1 MSKAYNDLYNILVK
15 KETSEFMPSPLFAD
29 FKATTLPVKTPS
41 LETEK
46 HSTIPTFPVGSIETE
61 HGRMRRKQR
70 AITSKRDLPGAKK
83 EYGGKFITTSD

>member
-1 MSKAYNDLYNILVK
+1 MSKAYNELFTILVK

-29 FKATTLPVKTPS
+29 FKATTLPVKTSS
-41 LETEK
+41 LESEK
-46 HSTIPTFPVGSIETE
+46 HTIPTFAVGSIETE